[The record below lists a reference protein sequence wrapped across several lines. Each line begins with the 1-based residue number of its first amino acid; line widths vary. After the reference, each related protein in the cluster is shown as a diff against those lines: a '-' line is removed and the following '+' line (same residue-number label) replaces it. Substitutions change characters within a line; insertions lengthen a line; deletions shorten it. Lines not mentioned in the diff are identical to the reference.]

1 MKRGI
6 QGRYEVISS
15 VGEPVKAFVPNALPP
30 NPPLEIDDI
39 LQKKLHGASYALGKL
54 DASAELLPDV
64 GLFLYMFI
72 RKEAVLSSMIEGTQS
87 SLSDLLMFE
96 LKEKPGVPLADV
108 QDVSNYVSAMNH
120 GLQRLSEGFPLSL
133 RLLREIHA
141 KLLSQGRGSHKN
153 PGEFRH
159 SQNWIGG
166 TRPGNAAFVPPPP
179 EAAMQCLNDL
189 ELFLY
194 REDMPLLVK
203 AALVHVQFETIH
215 PFLDGNGRVGRLL
228 ITLQLCNSG
237 ILKQPLLYLSFYFK
251 THRSAYYEILND
263 IRDTGNW
270 ERWLDFFLDAVTETA
285 TQSKKIILSLN
296 QQVEQDRARI
306 ATLGRARKSAALVHQ
321 ALLRHPIADIVK
333 LREITGLAN
342 ATIGTIM
349 NNLIGLGMIEEMT
362 GLKRNRF
369 FCYHN
374 YMKKMEVDGHEGSA
388 QKEAAPV

>member
-1 MKRGI
+1 MKRGV
-6 QGRYEVISS
+6 QGRYEVICT
-15 VGEPVKAFVPNALPP
+15 VGEPVKAFIPNALPP
-30 NPPLEIDDI
+30 NPPLELDGT
-39 LQKKLHGASYALGKL
+39 LQKKLDAAAYALGKL
-54 DASAELLPDV
+54 DAAAELLPDV

-87 SLSDLLMFE
+87 SLSDLLLFE
-96 LKEKPGVPLADV
+96 LKEKPGVPLDDV
-108 QDVSNYVSAMNH
+108 QDVSNYVAAMNH

-141 KLLSQGRGSHKN
+141 KLLSKGRGSRKN

-203 AALVHVQFETIH
+203 AALVHAQFETIH
-215 PFLDGNGRVGRLL
+215 PFLDGNGRIGRLL
-228 ITLQLCNSG
+228 ITLQLCNAG
-237 ILKQPLLYLSFYFK
+237 ILKQPLLYLSYYFK
-251 THRSAYYEILND
+251 AHRSAYYEILND

-285 TQSKKIILSLN
+285 TRSRKIILSLN
-296 QQVEQDRARI
+296 KQVAQDRVKI
-306 ATLGRARKSAALVHQ
+306 PSLGRTSKSAALVHQ
-321 ALLRHPIADIVK
+321 AMLRHPIANIAK

-342 ATIGTIM
+342 ATIGTVL
-349 NNLIGLGMIEEMT
+349 NSLNELGIIKEMT
-362 GLKRNRF
+362 GMRRNRF
-369 FCYHN
+369 FCYHD
-374 YMKKMEVDGHEGSA
+374 YMEKLR
-388 QKEAAPV
+388 